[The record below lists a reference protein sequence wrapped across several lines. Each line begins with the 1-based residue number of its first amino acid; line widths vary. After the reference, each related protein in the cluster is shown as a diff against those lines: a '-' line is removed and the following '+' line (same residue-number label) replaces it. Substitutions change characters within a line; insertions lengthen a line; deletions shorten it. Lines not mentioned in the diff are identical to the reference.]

1 LGPST
6 IFSRDWDSAIGSEAY
21 TYRVSPENDG
31 PRLDLTFTGQRSNAR
46 PIGLGV
52 AAVLIAFLILTMTT
66 TVASKI
72 LPMSDE
78 YLLVMI
84 PQAPDGAEPLSLT
97 LLMHEID
104 GKTIAVRGSV
114 LNRTAQS
121 MSDVLAVVEMQDT
134 TGRFP
139 QTQEVPIQPMELAPQ
154 AEGSF
159 SAMATLEE
167 NPGGYIVKFRFAEGP
182 FIPHKDE
189 RRAPE
194 ITITPQQIP
203 QQIK

>member
-1 LGPST
+1 MGPST
-6 IFSRDWDSAIGSEAY
+6 IFSRDLDSAISSEAY

-31 PRLDLTFTGQRSNAR
+31 PRLDLTFTGKETSTR
-46 PIGLGV
+46 PIGIGV
-52 AAVLIAFLILTMTT
+52 AAVLIVFIVLTMTT

-84 PQAPDGAEPLSLT
+84 PAAADGAEPLALT
-97 LLMHEID
+97 SLMHEID
-104 GKTIAVRGSV
+104 GKTISVRGSI

-139 QTQEVPIQPMELAPQ
+139 QTQEVPIQPVELAPQ

-167 NPGGYIVKFRFAEGP
+167 NPGAYIVKFRFADGP
-182 FIPHKDE
+182 FIPHRDE
-189 RRAPE
+189 RVPE
-194 ITITPQQIP
+194 VTITPQQIP

>member
-1 LGPST
+1 M
-6 IFSRDWDSAIGSEAY
+6 
-21 TYRVSPENDG
+21 SPENDG

-167 NPGGYIVKFRFAEGP
+167 NPGGYIVKFRFADGP

>member
-1 LGPST
+1 
-6 IFSRDWDSAIGSEAY
+6 
-21 TYRVSPENDG
+21 VSPENEG
-31 PRLDLTFTGQRSNAR
+31 PRLDLTFTGRKRSTR
-46 PIGLGV
+46 PTALGV
-52 AAVLIAFLILTMTT
+52 AAALIAFIILTMTT

-84 PQAPDGAEPLSLT
+84 PAAPDGAEPLSLT
-97 LLMHEID
+97 SLMHEID
-104 GKTIAVRGSV
+104 GKTISVRGSV
-114 LNRTAQS
+114 LNRTAQP
-121 MSDVLAVVEMQDT
+121 MSEVLAVVEMQDT

-167 NPGGYIVKFRFAEGP
+167 NPGGYIVKFRFADGP